1 MKEGN
6 ITNLADKMWSDLIP
20 STRVFLTSVVLF
32 LLLALLVMFVVLL
45 FFKILHT
52 LWPRVPR
59 INFRPSSS
67 GLRKSDVN
75 TGECNESDRN
85 KTELKVR
92 FRGSDRQDERESQGH
107 NEGSISPVGL
117 RSAAPSPALS
127 PLNPFSANY
136 CPDTPRRPVLPYTA
150 SHQTSHP
157 ASFGLRK
164 PKIPDTFSGKT
175 DLEDW
180 IRHFE
185 IISRWNGWNEQEMG
199 SSLASSLRGSAQQVL
214 RDLPAVEMEDYHSI
228 LRALKRRF
236 DPEEREGLH
245 KDFFETRFKEKEESS
260 TEYGFALSRIA
271 ASAYPRMSR
280 KDREEI
286 VIDQFISGLPSR
298 ELQKF
303 VKFGNPRTLDKAIA
317 LATEYEGFERIYSF

>member
-1 MKEGN
+1 MC
-6 ITNLADKMWSDLIP
+6 
-20 STRVFLTSVVLF
+20 VVLI
-32 LLLALLVMFVVLL
+32 VI
-45 FFKILHT
+45 KILHI
-52 LWPRVPR
+52 LWPR
-59 INFRPSSS
+59 PS
-67 GLRKSDVN
+67 LVN
-75 TGECNESDRN
+75 KRRLDDDTGGRNESN
-85 KTELKVR
+85 QSETELKVR
-92 FRGSDRQDERESQGH
+92 FRGSDRQDKREPQGH
-107 NEGSISPVGL
+107 NEGSISPV
-117 RSAAPSPALS
+117 RSAAPSPSTSTPANPNFSQGPSDSPALS

-136 CPDTPRRPVLPYTA
+136 CPDTPLRPVPPYTA
-150 SHQTSHP
+150 SHQTSHST
-157 ASFGLRK
+157 SFGLRK
-164 PKIPDTFSGKT
+164 PKVPDTFSGKT

-180 IRHFE
+180 LRHFE

-286 VIDQFISGLPSR
+286 VIDQFISGLPTR

-303 VKFGNPRTLDKAIA
+303 VKFGNPKTLDKAIA
-317 LATEYEGFERIYSF
+317 LATEYEGFDSCFEVGGGARW